1 MRVALILEQCLNRVP
16 GGTGRY
22 TREMAKAIA
31 VGNDSASTVTGWT
44 AAHRN
49 VDAARIAPLQGP
61 RSLGLPRRALA
72 AAWERGA
79 GPAPRAADIIHAPT
93 LLAPPRRS
101 VPLVVTIHDAV
112 PWTHP
117 EALTLRGRNW
127 HRRMG
132 ERVAGSADAVVVPTR
147 AVAAEL
153 SQHLELGGRVHVVGE
168 GVSLELAEPPDADAR
183 IAAMALPEKY
193 FALVGTVEPRKGI
206 DIALDALAMLSA
218 PRLPL
223 VLVGPQ

>member
-117 EALTLRGRNW
+117 ETLTPRGVAW
-127 HRRMG
+127 HRKMG
-132 ERVAGSADAVVVPTR
+132 ERVAHQADAVVVPTR
-147 AVAAEL
+147 AGGQEL
-153 SQHLELGGRVHVVGE
+153 RRYPDPDDRVCVVGE
-168 GVSLELAEPPDADAR
+168 GVR
-183 IAAMALPEKY
+183 
-193 FALVGTVEPRKGI
+193 
-206 DIALDALAMLSA
+206 
-218 PRLPL
+218 
-223 VLVGPQ
+223 